1 METKRLIP
9 YSVHLPEEIYKKLKA
24 AAGQRKA
31 SALVRDAIT
40 LIIEGDDAFNGG
52 YNKAI
57 TDVINVLYEDDK
69 SSSIG
74 FLDEK
79 SDYNSGVVNMISFA
93 EHIES
98 LIEPMRVHQ
107 NTKGKTNGK
116 SKKA

>member
-1 METKRLIP
+1 MESKRLIP

-24 AAGQRKA
+24 AAGERKA

-57 TDVINVLYEDDK
+57 GDVINVLYEDEK
-69 SSSIG
+69 ASTIG
-74 FLDEK
+74 FLDEN
-79 SDYNSGVVNMISFA
+79 SDYMRGEVNMISFA

-107 NTKGKTNGK
+107 NVKGKTNGK
-116 SKKA
+116 IKKA